1 MAMAMAMETAT
12 GGAVA
17 VVRRGRAG
25 AAETVHG
32 EARQWRRGRAW
43 RTPEQRTTAP
53 AVASVRA
60 RPRARL
66 RPRPRR
72 SAAFYA
78 RSRARLRPRP
88 SARLCPPRPSA
99 RLRPRPAASQPRRET
114 ASTCRACLCSRPAGR
129 KEKGEV
135 RCGGVLLLLAGGFPA
150 IGARWGLCP
159 AVSHDIYYRKAKEEG
174 WRARSA
180 FKLMQID
187 QEFNIFHG
195 VKRAVDLCAA
205 PGSWSQIL
213 SRNFFVS
220 TGKAIIYMVAGIDL
234 QPMAPIEGVI
244 QVQGDITN
252 ARAGEVVIRD
262 FDGCKAD
269 LVVCDAALMLLD
281 FMIWTSLFSLQS

>member
-1 MAMAMAMETAT
+1 MAMAMETAT
-12 GGAVA
+12 GFSGDGDGDGLRATGTPRRGGAGAAETARRGGAVA
-17 VVRRGRAG
+17 VVRRGGAG
-25 AAETVHG
+25 AAETSRG
-32 EARQWRRGRAW
+32 EAGQWRRGRGW

-66 RPRPRR
+66 RPRLRR
-72 SAAFYA
+72 SAAFCA
-78 RSRARLRPRP
+78 RPRARLRPRP

-114 ASTCRACLCSRPAGR
+114 ASACRACLCSCPAGR

-135 RCGGVLLLLAGGFPA
+135 RCGGVLLLLAGGIPA

-159 AVSHDIYYRKAKEEG
+159 AVSQDIYYRKAKEEG
-174 WRARSA
+174 WRARNA

-220 TGKAIIYMVAGIDL
+220 TGKAII
-234 QPMAPIEGVI
+234 
-244 QVQGDITN
+244 
-252 ARAGEVVIRD
+252 
-262 FDGCKAD
+262 
-269 LVVCDAALMLLD
+269 
-281 FMIWTSLFSLQS
+281 